1 VGKDGKRKFIFVF
14 CKNCLKIVLKNR
26 KNMFFCDKMLTFRL
40 TNRKSVTII
49 YAELRRKAVIKKE
62 KN

>member
-1 VGKDGKRKFIFVF
+1 MSQICPKKQ
-14 CKNCLKIVLKNR
+14 

-62 KN
+62 KIESWEYLL